1 MKWVG
6 VLLLLGASILTGFQ
20 LASRLHDRVRLLRAV
35 RGLIGRFS
43 GELAYRRISTGQM
56 LREAASD
63 PEFTS
68 LPFLKPAA
76 ETFDGKIAFSVI
88 WENAVMRCRP
98 PIAPEEREI
107 LLEIGRILGSSDRD
121 SQQAALS
128 LLAQRAEALLAAGT
142 EKAAAEGKLYR
153 SLGVLAGL
161 FFIVLA
167 L

>member
-6 VLLLLGASILTGFQ
+6 ILLLLGASILTGFQ
-20 LASRLHDRVRLLRAV
+20 LASRLHDRVRLLRAI

-56 LREAASD
+56 LREAAAD
-63 PEFTS
+63 PEFIP
-68 LPFLKPAA
+68 LPCLKPAA
-76 ETFDGKIAFSVI
+76 ESFDGKTAFSAV
-88 WENAVMRCRP
+88 WENAVIRCRP
-98 PIAPEEREI
+98 PVAPEEREI

-121 SQQAALS
+121 SQQASLS
-128 LLAQRAEALLAAGT
+128 LLAQRTDTLLAEGV

>member
-1 MKWVG
+1 M
-6 VLLLLGASILTGFQ
+6 
-20 LASRLHDRVRLLRAV
+20 RLLRAI

-56 LREAASD
+56 LREAAAD
-63 PEFTS
+63 PEFIPLS
-68 LPFLKPAA
+68 FLKPAA
-76 ETFDGKIAFSVI
+76 EVFDGKTAFSAVWEDAVI
-88 WENAVMRCRP
+88 RCRP
-98 PIAPEEREI
+98 PVAPEEREI

-121 SQQAALS
+121 SQQASLS
-128 LLAQRAEALLAAGT
+128 LLAQRTDTLLAEGV

>member
-1 MKWVG
+1 M
-6 VLLLLGASILTGFQ
+6 
-20 LASRLHDRVRLLRAV
+20 RLLRAI

-43 GELAYRRISTGQM
+43 GELAYRRLSTGQM
-56 LREAASD
+56 LRAAAAD
-63 PEFTS
+63 PEFIP

-76 ETFDGKIAFSVI
+76 EVFDGKTAFSAVWEDAVI
-88 WENAVMRCRP
+88 RCRP
-98 PIAPEEREI
+98 PVAPEEREI

-121 SQQAALS
+121 SQQASLS
-128 LLAQRAEALLAAGT
+128 LLAQRTDTLLAEGV